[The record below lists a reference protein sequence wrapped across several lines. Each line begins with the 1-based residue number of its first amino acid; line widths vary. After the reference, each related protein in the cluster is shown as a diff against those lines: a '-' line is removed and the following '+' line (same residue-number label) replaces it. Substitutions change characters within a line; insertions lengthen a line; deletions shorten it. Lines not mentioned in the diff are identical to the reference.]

1 MRGKR
6 NQFRH
11 LIFAGVVTSA
21 LTFSSLV
28 ASPLAH
34 AADDETHSTS
44 QNLVSQPQVQFSDAT
59 MSDVK
64 SIIVREEGKIYYRIP
79 AITATPGGDLIASF
93 DERPLSAG
101 DPNQLKNVTTGFN
114 GENWYKGLTTKWKN
128 GEDSPNPNSIIQYR
142 SKDNGETWQKDGYV
156 CQGNPVSNWNE
167 IHGCSDPSYVVD
179 WETGKIFNFHVRSY
193 EAGIQ
198 EAVPGNDETN
208 RHVIQVEVSTSND
221 DGKTWTSKV
230 ITSKVTPNKQTLWR
244 FAASG
249 QGIQLTHPDRDGW
262 LVQQFTKA
270 DWRGG
275 PQAAFSLI
283 SKDHGETWEP
293 GAEVGDKMDENKVVE
308 LSNGDLLLTSRDKN
322 GPSNNYRN
330 GDGHRWQAISKDG
343 GFTWSTPT
351 WMPGVTEGKT
361 NGQIIR
367 AFPHAP
373 ANDLRSQILLYANA
387 KRITDNNPSGQNNDR
402 SHGTVWMSCDDGK
415 SWPHSKMFNE
425 GSTGYVT
432 ITVQHNGRIGMLSE
446 DGTEKHKENGIYY
459 RNFDMDWVGTCP
471 GVKQVIEL
479 EKQAEELAKAKQQAE
494 EELARK
500 AEELAQAEQAIEEN
514 KAEIAQQQEQID
526 QLTND
531 LANANKEIDD
541 AKAQLDK
548 LTTEKTEL
556 TEKVTE
562 LNAENEKLSE
572 QLAQAEKDKAE
583 LEKKLAEAQQAPK
596 AEYPLIPLTPA
607 NPIDNSNDEDAQAQ
621 SAAPVVSVAHP
632 DIKQGDVQT
641 FTAKGFAP
649 GERVQVRVHSTVVD
663 LGVIAVRDDG
673 SVTVDWTVPADFPT
687 GEHMVEFIGAQR
699 ATAQFNVVANGVAQ
713 DPMKQPTS
721 PVKVDPSGTSP
732 STVNT
737 LAKTGLDLSSVLAL
751 VVLAV
756 IGGAACLRR
765 PERN

>member
-11 LIFAGVVTSA
+11 LIFAGVVASA

-59 MSDVK
+59 MSNVK
-64 SIIVREEGKIYYRIP
+64 PIIVREDGKIYYRIP

-101 DPNQLKNVTTGFN
+101 DPNNLKNVTTGYN
-114 GENWYKGLTTKWKN
+114 GENWYAGLKTKWKN

-156 CQGNPVSNWNE
+156 CKGNPVSNWNE

-198 EAVPGNDETN
+198 ESEKGNDHDN
-208 RHVIQVEVSTSND
+208 RKVIQVEVSESTD
-221 DGKTWTSKV
+221 DGKTWSSTV
-230 ITSKVTPNKQTLWR
+230 ITKDVTPDKNIQWR

-249 QGIQLTHPDRDGW
+249 QGIQLTHPDRKGW

-270 DWRGG
+270 DKLGG
-275 PQAAFSLI
+275 PQEAFSLI
-283 SKDHGETWEP
+283 SKDHGQTWEP
-293 GAEVGDKMDENKVVE
+293 GAEVGSAMDENKVVE

-330 GDGHRWQAISKDG
+330 GGGHRWQAISKDG
-343 GFTWSTPT
+343 GFTWSEPAR
-351 WMPGVTEGKT
+351 MPGVTEGKT

-387 KRITDNNPSGQNNDR
+387 KRITDRNLSGQNNDR
-402 SHGTVWMSCDDGK
+402 SEGTVWMSCDDGK
-415 SWPHSKMFNE
+415 SWPHSKMFNQ

-446 DGTEKHKENGIYY
+446 DGTDRHKENGIYY

-479 EKQAEELAKAKQQAE
+479 EKQADELAKAKLQAE
-494 EELARK
+494 EELAQK
-500 AEELAQAEQAIEEN
+500 AQELAKAEQAIEEN
-514 KAEIAQQQEQID
+514 KAQIAQQQEQID

-531 LANANKEIDD
+531 LANANKEVDD
-541 AKAQLDK
+541 AKAQLEK
-548 LTTEKTEL
+548 LTNEKTEL
-556 TEKVTE
+556 TEKLTE
-562 LNAENEKLSE
+562 LNTENEKLSK
-572 QLAQAEKDKAE
+572 QLAQTEKNKAE

-607 NPIDNSNDEDAQAQ
+607 NPIDNPSGEDDQAQ
-621 SAAPVVSVAHP
+621 SPAPVVNVAHP

-649 GERVQVRVHSTVVD
+649 GEHVQVRVHSTVVD
-663 LGVIAVRDDG
+663 LGITSAHDDG
-673 SVTVDWTVPADFPT
+673 SVTVEWTVPADFPA
-687 GEHMVEFIGAQR
+687 GEHMVEFVGAQQ
-699 ATAQFNVVANGVAQ
+699 ATAQFNVVASGVVQ
-713 DPMKQPTS
+713 DSIKQPTP
-721 PVKVDPSGTSP
+721 PVKVDPSGTSS

-737 LAKTGLDLSSVLAL
+737 LAKTGLDLSLVLAL
-751 VVLAV
+751 GVLAA
-756 IGGAACLRR
+756 ISGAACLCTS
-765 PERN
+765 EHN